1 MNETILAAIYQRLH
15 ELDRIITAAAIQG
28 MQDKD
33 GLLLVRMLDE
43 AVRFASIE
51 E

>member
-1 MNETILAAIYQRLH
+1 MSDTILAAIYQRLH
-15 ELDRIITAAAIQG
+15 ELDRIVTTVAVQG
-28 MQDKD
+28 MRDQD
-33 GLLLVRMLDE
+33 GLLLVRLLDE